1 MEDKIGKII
10 FSQQDIENRIVELGK
25 QISKE
30 YQEKSLVLIGVLKG
44 SLYFLSDLSRAIDI
58 PLQIDFIAIGNY
70 TKETNRKGIVR
81 ITKDLDLDI
90 TDKHVLLV
98 EDILRTGLTIGYL
111 IQNLE
116 SRQPAS
122 VKVCTLLSNPEQQLI
137 NVPVEYSGFEIDR
150 RRLVGYGMDI
160 HEEYRHLPYIAEL
173 TVSAIK

>member
-1 MEDKIGKII
+1 MDEKVEKII
-10 FSQQDIENRIVELGK
+10 ISKEEINNRITELGK
-25 QISKE
+25 QISKD
-30 YQEKSLVLIGVLKG
+30 YDGKNLVVIGVLKG
-44 SLYFLSDLSRAIDI
+44 SLYFLADLTRAINI

-70 TKETNRKGIVR
+70 SKETNRKGIVR

-90 TDKHVLLV
+90 TDKHVLLI

-111 IQNLE
+111 VQNLE
-116 SRQPAS
+116 ARQPAS

-160 HEEYRHLPYIAEL
+160 QEEYRHLPYIAEL
-173 TVSAIK
+173 